1 MSAPMRLV
9 RGVPASRPVT
19 ILADFRRYQAWTEV
33 LRLID
38 RQNGIL
44 SLGGEASQAQRNELL
59 AAWNAARSLDK

>member
-1 MSAPMRLV
+1 MTAPLRLV
-9 RGVPASRPVT
+9 RSVT

-44 SLGGEASQAQRNELL
+44 SLGGETSQAQKDELL
-59 AAWNAARSLDK
+59 AAWNAARALDK